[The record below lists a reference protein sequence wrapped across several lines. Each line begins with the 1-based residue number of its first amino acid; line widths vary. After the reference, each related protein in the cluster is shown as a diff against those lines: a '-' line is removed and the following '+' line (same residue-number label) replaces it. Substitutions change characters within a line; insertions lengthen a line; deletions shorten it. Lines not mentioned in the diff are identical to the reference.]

1 MIRLLRAHA
10 RLLRARFEKWS
21 AMTALD
27 HALDSH
33 KPDWMVQMVYTEA
46 KRAETAHADALE
58 SVQHARAGVS

>member
-1 MIRLLRAHA
+1 
-10 RLLRARFEKWS
+10 
-21 AMTALD
+21 MTALD